1 MVQQKR
7 EIFIIAMLGSF
18 IGPFTGSSVNV
29 ALPALGRELGMNTL
43 MLSWVQ
49 LAYLLTVAMLIL
61 PIGRMAD
68 LMGRKRV
75 LTAGTLLFAA
85 TSLSCSLSSGA
96 AALILS
102 RIAQGVSGAAVGVAI
117 VAMVSSAFPAG
128 ERGGVLGL
136 TAAAT
141 YTGLSLG
148 PFLGGLLTTHWGW
161 RSVFWVILPVCAVMV
176 VLLATLRQEW
186 RETDGKRFD
195 RRGAVIYSLGLLALM
210 GGLTM
215 VHRLP
220 GVLSMLLGMG
230 ALALFARYEAGIENP
245 MLDLRLLRENPVVL
259 YASVAALINYCATF
273 SVGYLLSLQMQAGM
287 GYTAGAAG
295 MVLVAQPLVQAFVS
309 PLAGRLSDRKDPG
322 VVASA
327 GMGVTTLGLVL
338 FAVLP
343 PESIGLTVAVLA
355 LLGLG
360 LSLFVSPNTNAI
372 MSAVEKKHYGAAS
385 GLLGTARA
393 MGQAFSMG
401 ITALIMTLVMG
412 DVPIAQGPRDLF
424 ITSYRL
430 AFAVMAALCF
440 IGIFTSL
447 ARRRSNLPDRAE

>member
-1 MVQQKR
+1 MVQLKR
-7 EIFIIAMLGSF
+7 KIFIIAMLGSF

-75 LTAGTLLFAA
+75 LMAGTLLFAA
-85 TSLSCSLSSGA
+85 TSLACSLSSGA
-96 AALILS
+96 VTLILS
-102 RIAQGVSGAAVGVAI
+102 RIAQGISGAAVGVAI

-128 ERGGVLGL
+128 ERGGVLGM

-161 RSVFWVILPVCAVMV
+161 RSVFWVILPVCAAMAA
-176 VLLATLRQEW
+176 LLTTLRQEW

-195 RRGAVIYSLGLLALM
+195 RLGALIYSVGLLTLM
-210 GGLTM
+210 GGLTL
-215 VHRLP
+215 VHRPP
-220 GVLSMLLGMG
+220 GIILMLLGIV
-230 ALALFARYEAGIENP
+230 ALTFFARYEAGIGSP
-245 MLDLRLLRENPVVL
+245 MLDMRLLRENPVVL
-259 YASVAALINYCATF
+259 YASIAALINYCATF

-287 GYTAGAAG
+287 GFTAGAAG
-295 MVLVAQPLVQAFVS
+295 TVLVAQPLVQAFVS

-322 VVASA
+322 VVASV

-343 PESIGLTVAVLA
+343 PDSIGLTVAVLA

-372 MSAVEKKHYGAAS
+372 MNAVEKKHYGAAS
-385 GLLGTARA
+385 GLLGTARS

-412 DVPIAQGPRDLF
+412 DVPIAHGSQTLF
-424 ITSYRL
+424 VTSYRL
-430 AFAVMAALCF
+430 SFGVMAALCLLGMF
-440 IGIFTSL
+440 ASL
-447 ARRRSNLPDRAE
+447 ARRRSTLPDSNE